1 MGLATPEDVE
11 SALRRTLTD
20 EELSSVEG
28 LIEEASDLVLG
39 YLCHYVLPDPV
50 DPVPA
55 PIVRAVATMVAAVL
69 TKPVT
74 TAADYGT
81 SGYNIARESMTVAV
95 GVESA
100 TTTGPWLTSSLKQ
113 RLDPYRVSFWSYSM

>member
-28 LIEEASDLVLG
+28 LIEEASDVVAG
-39 YLCHYVLPDPV
+39 YLCHYVMPDPV
-50 DPVPA
+50 PD
-55 PIVRAVATMVAAVL
+55 PIVRAVATAVAAVL

-100 TTTGPWLTSSLKQ
+100 TTTGPWLTASLKQ